1 MQPAACNTIVI
12 CHSGKSDYEF
22 IDPFARPITAIAHS
36 TLHVTRH
43 GSHYAS
49 RHAADETAVVV
60 GSLQVTT
67 TTTMMMMMLLL
78 LLLLLL
84 LMMMMIFMA
93 VYITRVFREKSLS
106 SHGND
111 RN

>member
-1 MQPAACNTIVI
+1 MQPAPCSTIVT
-12 CHSGKSDYEF
+12 CESGKLDYEF
-22 IDPFARPITAIAHS
+22 IVPFARPITAIAHS

-60 GSLQVTT
+60 GSIQVTT
-67 TTTMMMMMLLL
+67 TTMILLL

-84 LMMMMIFMA
+84 LMMMIFMA
-93 VYITRVFREKSLS
+93 VHITRLLREKSPS

>member
-1 MQPAACNTIVI
+1 MQPAPCSTIVT

-22 IDPFARPITAIAHS
+22 IVPFARPITAIAHS

-60 GSLQVTT
+60 GSIQVTT
-67 TTTMMMMMLLL
+67 TTMI
-78 LLLLLL
+78 LLLL
-84 LMMMMIFMA
+84 LMMMIMMFMA
-93 VYITRVFREKSLS
+93 VYITRLLREKSLS
-106 SHGND
+106 SQGND